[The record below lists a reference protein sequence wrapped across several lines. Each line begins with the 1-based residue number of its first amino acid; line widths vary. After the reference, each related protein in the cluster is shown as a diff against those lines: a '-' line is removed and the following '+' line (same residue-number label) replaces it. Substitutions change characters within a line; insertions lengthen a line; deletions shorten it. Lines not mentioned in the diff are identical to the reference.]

1 MLYLV
6 STPIGNY
13 DDITLRAL
21 KVLQSV
27 DLVICEEYKPAR
39 RLLKHYEIE
48 TELFSLNE
56 HNETES
62 VSELLPQLK
71 AGKNMAL
78 ISDGGTPLFSDPG
91 HELVRACIRQGISI
105 VPIVGANSLLPAL
118 IGSGFDLE
126 KFYYHGWLSPKKEIR
141 QEELKR
147 LRNQRGT
154 IVLLETPYRL
164 KAILSDIVLILGK
177 DTRLSIGFE
186 LTTENER
193 FLRGTAESVLQIAEK
208 EALKGEFVIVLDHGK
223 RNTTAIPPKPQSEK
237 PRFKAPKRR

>member
-6 STPIGNY
+6 STPIGNP

-21 KVLQSV
+21 NVLKSV
-27 DLVICEEYKPAR
+27 DLIVCEEYKPAR
-39 RLLKHYEIE
+39 RLLKCYEIE
-48 TELFSLNE
+48 KELHSLNE
-56 HNETES
+56 HNEAES
-62 VSELLPQLK
+62 VRELLPQLK
-71 AGKNMAL
+71 AGKSMAL

-91 HELVRACIRQGISI
+91 HELVRACIRQGIRI

-141 QEELKR
+141 QQELKR

-164 KAILSDIVLILGK
+164 KAILSDIVHILGK
-177 DTRLSIGFE
+177 DLRLSIGFE

-193 FLRGTAESVLQIAEK
+193 FLRGTAEQVLKIAEQ
-208 EALKGEFVIVLDHGK
+208 EALKGEFVIVIDNGASRISSLK
-223 RNTTAIPPKPQSEK
+223 IPSIRK
-237 PRFKAPKRR
+237 